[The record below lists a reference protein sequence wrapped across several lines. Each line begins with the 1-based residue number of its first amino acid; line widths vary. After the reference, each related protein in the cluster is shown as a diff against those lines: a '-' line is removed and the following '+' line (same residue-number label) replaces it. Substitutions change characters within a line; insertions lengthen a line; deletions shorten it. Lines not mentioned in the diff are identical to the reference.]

1 MLVWAK
7 VLHMARV
14 TLLCVGSLKFPWARE
29 ACEQYLLR
37 MGPRVTVQELAASK
51 HRDPKKQ
58 MEEESGKLI
67 DALAGIDGD
76 VWVLDERGKSFTSA
90 DFAQK
95 LVTPA
100 ADRGD
105 TLVFVLGGAYG
116 LTDEVR
122 TGRKL
127 LRLSD
132 MVLPHELAR
141 VVFLEQ
147 LYRAREIEK
156 GTGYHH

>member
-1 MLVWAK
+1 
-7 VLHMARV
+7 MARV
-14 TLLCVGSLKFPWARE
+14 TLLCVGTLKFSWARE

-37 MGPRVTVQELAASK
+37 MGPKITMKELTASK
-51 HRDPKKQ
+51 HRDPQKQ
-58 MEEESGKLI
+58 MEEESEKIL
-67 DALAGIDGD
+67 DALAKEEGE
-76 VWVLDERGKSFTSA
+76 VWVLDERGKSFTSP

-95 LVTPA
+95 VVGPST
-100 ADRGD
+100 DKGE

-116 LTDEVR
+116 LADSVR
-122 TGRKL
+122 EGRKL

-147 LYRAREIEK
+147 LYRAHEIEK